1 MRFAFIIDPFDQ
13 IKPYK
18 DSSFAMMQESV
29 TRGHQIYAIM
39 QEDIILSEGKVLA
52 LVRELTLTDD
62 NKEWC
67 KAGEFESLELTA
79 FDAILL
85 RKDPP
90 FDVEYLYTTY
100 LLELAQ
106 TKGAKVFNDPRAVRD
121 YNEKLGT
128 AKFPELTPPTLV
140 TRKETS
146 LREFVI
152 QHQDVILKPLDAMG
166 GASIFRVKPDDANL
180 SVIIETLTQLG
191 KTTIMAQRHIP
202 EIIHGDK
209 RILLIDG
216 EAAPYS
222 LARIPKAGETRGNL
236 AKGGRGVAQPLSKCD
251 KEIAKAVGPT
261 LAQQGLLLVG
271 LDVIGDYLT
280 EVNVTS
286 PTCMQE
292 IREQTGFNVAA
303 MMIDALEKKVKQ

>member
-18 DSSFAMMQESV
+18 DSSFAMMQESI

-39 QEDIILSEGKVLA
+39 QEDIILSDAKVIALA
-52 LVRELTLTDD
+52 RELTLTGDS
-62 NKEWC
+62 KEWC
-67 KAGEFESLELTA
+67 KVGEFESLELTF

-106 TKGAKVFNDPRAVRD
+106 TKGAQIFNDPRAVRD

-128 AKFPELTPPTLV
+128 AKFPSLTPPTLV
-140 TRKETS
+140 TRKESS
-146 LREFVI
+146 LREFVT

-166 GASIFRVKPDDANL
+166 GASIFRVKPDDPNL

-202 EIIHGDK
+202 EIVHGDK

-236 AKGGRGVAQPLSKCD
+236 AKGGKGVAQPLTKRD
-251 KEIAKAVGPT
+251 KEISKAVGPL

-271 LDVIGDYLT
+271 IDVIGDYLT

-303 MMIDALEKKVKQ
+303 MMIDALEKRLNQ

>member
-1 MRFAFIIDPFDQ
+1 MRFAFIIDPLEQ

-29 TRGHQIYAIM
+29 TRGYEIYAIM
-39 QEDIILSEGKVLA
+39 QEDIVLLEGKVLA
-52 LVRELTLTDD
+52 LARELSLTGDD
-62 NKEWC
+62 KDWC
-67 KAGEFESLELTA
+67 KAGELELFELNT
-79 FDAILL
+79 FDAVLL

-90 FDVEYLYTTY
+90 FDVEYLYSTY

-106 TKGAKVFNDPRAVRD
+106 AKGAKVFNDPRAVRD
-121 YNEKLGT
+121 HNEKLGT
-128 AKFPELTPPTLV
+128 AKFPDLIPPTLV
-140 TRKETS
+140 TRKEHT
-146 LREFVI
+146 LREFI
-152 QHQDVILKPLDAMG
+152 HHHQDVILKPLDAMG

-191 KTTIMAQRHIP
+191 KTTIMAQRCIP

-209 RILLIDG
+209 RILLING
-216 EAAPYS
+216 EPAPYS

-236 AKGGRGVAQPLSKCD
+236 AKGGRGVAQPLSKRD
-251 KEIAKAVGPT
+251 KEIADAVGPT
-261 LAQQGLLLVG
+261 LAGQGLLLVG

-303 MMIDALEKKVKQ
+303 MMIDALERL